1 MTIHHAADHG
11 FSNEGQ
17 LPTTSLRSGVDD
29 FLRRAPSV
37 YNEQRR
43 RIIDI
48 EAEHER
54 KRVEMKNDFGRKLA
68 EIAHEGAEALRKLES
83 DHQRTIAEEKTKL
96 QAIERLRHG

>member
-1 MTIHHAADHG
+1 MTIHQAADHG
-11 FSNEGQ
+11 GQ
-17 LPTTSLRSGVDD
+17 LPSTTLRAGTADE
-29 FLRRAPSV
+29 FIRRAPTI

-54 KRVEMKNDFGRKLA
+54 RRVEMKNEFGRKLA
-68 EIAHEGAEALRKLES
+68 DIAHEGAEALHRLES
-83 DHQRTIAEEKTKL
+83 DHQRMLAEEKAKL